1 MNPRTLSP
9 IAPAAKSDLAARIR
23 DMEQNI
29 YAAEQDGND
38 CIDYGS
44 LDRLYEEY
52 ADLPAAGNGGQS

>member
-1 MNPRTLSP
+1 MPSN
-9 IAPAAKSDLAARIR
+9 APAQKSELAARIR

-44 LDRLYEEY
+44 LDRFYEEY
-52 ADLPAAGNGGQS
+52 ADSIIDPEPEGKS